1 MSRLLPET
9 YKDDLYGCLQC
20 GYCRDAC
27 PVYEQIGWESATPRG
42 KSFYLRGLTKKG
54 LFDRILGRS
63 VDALIRRRTVADH
76 KLAERLYQCT
86 SCGACEEVCHSN
98 IKFVPLWE
106 DVRHW
111 INERGLGPMAA
122 HKQIYSRT
130 KQLRNP
136 YNEPTENRA
145 KWLPPD
151 VKLSDKPEV
160 VFFAGCT
167 ESYRMQ
173 PLAQASVRILSK
185 AGVPFTVLGA
195 DEWCCCSPLLRT
207 GQRDI
212 AEEFIRHNAEFVL
225 KTGAKVLVTAC
236 AGCYNTINK
245 DHRKIFGGKLP
256 FELYHISQCIEK
268 LIKEGKLQL
277 TKPTGCTP
285 TSTLARREATTGS
298 TPTTVTYHDPC
309 HLGRHAGVFDAP
321 RNVLKAIPGLKL
333 VEMKRIR
340 KEARCCGAGGG
351 VKSAFNDLAEDI
363 AVARIKEAKE
373 SGAELMATACPFCI
387 VNLNAGA
394 KRAGIDMKT
403 VDILELVM
411 QAL

>member
-1 MSRLLPET
+1 MARLLPEK
-9 YKDDLYGCLQC
+9 YKEDLYGCLQC

-54 LFDRILGRS
+54 LFDRMLGRS
-63 VDALIRRRTVADH
+63 VDALIRRRAVADN
-76 KLAERLYQCT
+76 KLAVRLYQCT

-111 INERGLGPMAA
+111 INERGLGPMEA
-122 HKQIYSRT
+122 HKQIYSRV

-212 AEEFIRHNAEFVL
+212 VEEFIRHNAEAVL
-225 KTGAKVLVTAC
+225 KTGAKTLVTAC

-245 DHRKIFGGKLP
+245 DHRKILGSLL
-256 FELYHISQCIEK
+256 FELYHISQYIEK

-277 TKPTGCTP
+277 TKPVNK
-285 TSTLARREATTGS
+285 
-298 TPTTVTYHDPC
+298 TVIYHDPC

-321 RNVLKAIPGLKL
+321 RNVLRAIPGLKL
-333 VEMKRIR
+333 MEMKRIR
-340 KEARCCGAGGG
+340 KESRCCGAGGG

-373 SGAELMATACPFCI
+373 SGAELIATSCPFCI

-394 KRAGIDMKT
+394 KRAGIDIKT
-403 VDILELVM
+403 VDVLELVM
-411 QAL
+411 QAI